1 MYYKILKKF
10 VGTLGFKLIDKN
22 LVKNDRLLSD
32 HSHLKVDKIL
42 ENLFNSKNLNF
53 IIQIGANDGERF
65 DILNKFIKKY
75 FPKVIFVEPIE
86 SNFENLKKNYQNQ
99 KDLFFENS
107 AISVDNTLN
116 KLFKVK
122 ETALDLYDDHVIG
135 ITSFDK
141 NHLIKHG
148 IKKKHII
155 DQRINSISINE
166 LLKKYSIKKFDLLF
180 IDAEGYDGEIVID
193 FLKKSEIRPIIIF
206 EYIHIN
212 KISFKKTLDIL
223 NDKKYYFFK
232 IKENVFC
239 IPYEKK
245 KIIDFF

>member
-32 HSHLKVDKIL
+32 HSHLKIDKIL

-75 FPKVIFVEPIE
+75 YPKVIFVEPIK
-86 SNFENLKKNYQNQ
+86 SSFEDLKKNYLDQ

-107 AISVDNTLN
+107 AISVDNTISQ
-116 KLFKVK
+116 LFKVK
-122 ETALDLYDDHVIG
+122 DTALGFYDEHVIG

-148 IKKKHII
+148 IKRKHII
-155 DQRINSISINE
+155 SQNINSISINE
-166 LLKKYSIKKFDLLF
+166 LLQKYSVKNFDLLF
-180 IDAEGYDGEIVID
+180 IDTEGYDGEIVID
-193 FLKKSEIRPIIIF
+193 FLKKTEIRPIIIF

-212 KISFKKTLDIL
+212 KISFEKTLNIL
-223 NDKKYYFFK
+223 NNKKYYFFK

-239 IPYEKK
+239 IPDEKK
-245 KIIDFF
+245 QIINFF